1 LLASLLSGGTI
12 SNKLY
17 IILYFNLIGMG
28 RTTAADV
35 SAFLLLVAY
44 TLVITGMFHVTALLI
59 LKRDRYVTVVKVI
72 NVLCLMNTLL

>member
-1 LLASLLSGGTI
+1 MLASLLSGGTI